1 MYHCQPRVKCLTEI
15 SQSPSAETLG
25 VIWRIM
31 IYMIS
36 DGAKSGTEQ
45 EEKHSA
51 RFLPFN
57 IPLKGNLA

>member
-1 MYHCQPRVKCLTEI
+1 MYLCQPRVTCLTEI
-15 SQSPSAETLG
+15 SASPSTEMLG

-45 EEKHSA
+45 EEKH
-51 RFLPFN
+51 
-57 IPLKGNLA
+57 